1 MFKVIGTEENPDP
14 DALKF
19 VLNRPLVEVGVRQYD
34 KARDASRD
42 PLAARLFALGGVKS
56 VFCKGGFITVEKSP
70 NRSWDD
76 LIPAIIKVVEE
87 KAGTDKF

>member
-19 VLNRPLVEVGVRQYD
+19 VLDHPLVEAGVRQYD
-34 KARDASRD
+34 NARDASRD
-42 PLAARLFALGGVKS
+42 PLAASLFALGGVKS
-56 VFCKGGFITVEKSP
+56 VFCKGGVVTVSKFS

-76 LIPAIIKVVEE
+76 LKYAIIKVVEE
-87 KAGTDKF
+87 KAGTAKP